1 MYDWT
6 QPITAIIKHFFL
18 QRHPDGVGSVAFQ
31 DFASADQCVQ
41 SLHGR
46 WFGGQQLEVDY
57 WDGVTNYQV
66 EETDQEREQRL
77 SKWEN
82 FLNEGNSGEGKTT
95 VVESGVGEG
104 ERQGVQDEVFTFS
117 LNG

>member
-1 MYDWT
+1 M
-6 QPITAIIKHFFL
+6 
-18 QRHPDGVGSVAFQ
+18 
-31 DFASADQCVQ
+31 Q
-41 SLHGR
+41 SLRGR
-46 WFGGQQLEVDY
+46 WFGGQQLEVGY

-82 FLNEGNSGEGKTT
+82 FLNEGNSGEEKTT

-117 LNG
+117 LNGMCACNCMFAKTLHPTWTLSYD

>member
-1 MYDWT
+1 M
-6 QPITAIIKHFFL
+6 
-18 QRHPDGVGSVAFQ
+18 
-31 DFASADQCVQ
+31 Q

-46 WFGGQQLEVDY
+46 WFGGQQLEVGY

-82 FLNEGNSGEGKTT
+82 FLNEGNSGEEKTT
-95 VVESGVGEG
+95 VVESGVREG

-117 LNG
+117 LMDSVHVTVCLIAKTLHPTWTLSYN

>member
-1 MYDWT
+1 MDT
-6 QPITAIIKHFFL
+6 TNHCHFFL

-46 WFGGQQLEVDY
+46 WFGGQQLEVGY

-95 VVESGVGEG
+95 VVETGVGEG
-104 ERQGVQDEVFTFS
+104 ERQAVQDEVFTFS